1 MFSQYFPESAVE
13 PHSQGVGFF
22 GYVIIAYE
30 VRGNDTE
37 STLQYGLYLSV
48 LLVYSGKLIMPIV
61 FERSVFKTGSSLR
74 INIPLEV
81 CKALSI
87 NEGDTLAISVND
99 HQAIME
105 KVRKK

>member
-1 MFSQYFPESAVE
+1 
-13 PHSQGVGFF
+13 
-22 GYVIIAYE
+22 
-30 VRGNDTE
+30 
-37 STLQYGLYLSV
+37 
-48 LLVYSGKLIMPIV
+48 MPIV

-87 NEGDTLAISVND
+87 HEGDTLAISVND
-99 HQAIME
+99 HQAVIE